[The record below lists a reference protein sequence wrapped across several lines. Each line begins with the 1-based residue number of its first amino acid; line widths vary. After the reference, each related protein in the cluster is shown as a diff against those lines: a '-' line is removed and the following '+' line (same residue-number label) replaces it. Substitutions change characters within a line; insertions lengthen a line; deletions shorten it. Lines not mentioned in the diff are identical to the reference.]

1 MLPDRALP
9 AELPFTPSLRCS
21 GDRRWAGTL
30 SAALS
35 FQPRWHQGGP
45 QGQAS
50 LELGTV
56 GTLASTACGHALGW
70 VARQASGGLT
80 SRLRK
85 EKWLNSTND
94 IIKLKCPNSVGVFS
108 VSTLRMI
115 IEVRITASPVP
126 PKAAFVGRPSVHE
139 RGKQDWHSGHHP
151 WGCGHIPEE

>member
-1 MLPDRALP
+1 MLWGQKAG
-9 AELPFTPSLRCS
+9 
-21 GDRRWAGTL
+21 GDTQG
-30 SAALS
+30 S
-35 FQPRWHQGGP
+35 PKHQRGP

-56 GTLASTACGHALGW
+56 GTQFHHMWARFGLGS
-70 VARQASGGLT
+70 QAGIWRANLKVET
-80 SRLRK
+80 FTK

-126 PKAAFVGRPSVHE
+126 PKAAFVGRHSVHK
-139 RGKQDWHSGHHP
+139 RGKQDWHSGHHL
-151 WGCGHIPEE
+151 WGCRHIPEE